1 MLCIWQGCS
10 STPEKILCTPGYA
23 YPRLKPPELS
33 NSFETKHIRLFA
45 RYSITYYHLKGISFN
60 ILSLYQLHERKVNS
74 NISSQVLNS
83 TNDIKI
89 ITIHKRLHLKISNIF
104 SHIYIKFLAIFQ
116 FFQCPAKSF
125 SSFNISNLIGNIA
138 SVVQKICTQIMIYRY
153 RMMGISKLGSRAT
166 WFSKRYDS
174 RSRKFNDL

>member
-74 NISSQVLNS
+74 NISSQVLAPMIS
-83 TNDIKI
+83 KLLQFIKDCI
-89 ITIHKRLHLKISNIF
+89 LKFQIFFLTYIS
-104 SHIYIKFLAIFQ
+104 SSWQ
-116 FFQCPAKSF
+116 FF
-125 SSFNISNLIGNIA
+125 SSSNAQPKA
-138 SVVQKICTQIMIYRY
+138 SVVLTSQI
-153 RMMGISKLGSRAT
+153 
-166 WFSKRYDS
+166 
-174 RSRKFNDL
+174 